1 MANLEYHAF
10 RKPKVLKNGK
20 TVHRWYY
27 YWIDA
32 KTGKQIQK
40 SCGTKV
46 KSRQAAEDYI
56 RTLPAPLLKN
66 PGTGAASAPILGSPH
81 ERPQKM
87 RNNPDMLV
95 REIAETMFIP
105 GSNHLS
111 RRRQLKKSVSIET
124 LKDKRVFIRY
134 ILEAWGDRMLR
145 SLELDEVMNYLF
157 FVERSASWKNQ
168 YISVLNEIFQEGQF
182 LGCKIYKPDFPTI
195 GKESNKADIFTE
207 AELEQLFR
215 PGNFSPDFFFL
226 FFLTSLSG
234 GLRLGEA
241 RALRPKQIIFE
252 KKAVIVDGFL
262 KADGQ
267 RTTYNKCGSPEHP
280 KLRVVPY
287 PDLTLRLLQRHIE
300 KSNVAPEDVIF
311 TYNGSPVSNPLAE
324 CAFNRALLKAGFT
337 PPLATLKANGNWNRG
352 RVVKKDGFIT
362 DGRRLIPHSLRYTY
376 ITRMSRDMDAH
387 NLLKLT
393 GHDSVEMIDY
403 YNRKNLDM
411 ALASIPD
418 ADTATQ
424 ALLPAAI
431 TGVL

>member
-32 KTGKQIQK
+32 QSGKQIQK
-40 SCGTKV
+40 SCGRNIR
-46 KSRQAAEDYI
+46 SRADAEDYI
-56 RTLPAPLLKN
+56 RALPAPPLKN
-66 PGTGAASAPILGSPH
+66 PGTAAAPGFLSGNPH

-105 GSNHLS
+105 GSDHLS

-134 ILEAWGDRMLR
+134 ILEVWGDRTLC

-157 FVERSASWKNQ
+157 LVDRSASWKNQ
-168 YISVLNEIFQEGQF
+168 YLCTLNEIYQEGQF
-182 LGCKIYKPDFPTI
+182 LGCKIYKPNFPTI

-207 AELEQLFR
+207 AELERLFR

-226 FFLTSLSG
+226 FFLASLSG

-262 KADGQ
+262 KADGR
-267 RTTYNKCGSPEHP
+267 RTVYNKCGSPEHP

-287 PDLTLRLLQRHIE
+287 PDLTLRLLQQHIE
-300 KSNVAPEDVIF
+300 KNDIAHEDAVF

-337 PPLATLKANGNWNRG
+337 PPLATLKANGNWKRG
-352 RVVKKDGFIT
+352 RVVKKDGFIA

-376 ITRMSRDMDAH
+376 ITRMSRDVDAH
-387 NLLKLT
+387 NLLKIT
-393 GHDSVEMIDY
+393 GHESTVMIDY
-403 YNRKNLDM
+403 YNRKNLEM

-431 TGVL
+431 TGAS